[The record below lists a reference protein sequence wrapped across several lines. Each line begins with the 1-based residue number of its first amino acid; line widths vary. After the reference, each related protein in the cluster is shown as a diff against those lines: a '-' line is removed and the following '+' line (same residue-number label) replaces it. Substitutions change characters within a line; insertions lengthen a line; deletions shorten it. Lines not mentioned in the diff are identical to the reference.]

1 MTFKEYQKQNCNY
14 DCITTFWED
23 FTIAEQFGVY
33 GVNKTYKQAITEWKH
48 DYKYITELA
57 IVLNHKCWMHYFL
70 KNEALSDLYSNLFYE
85 TRDFACENFTGE
97 AFKYFYKTID

>member
-1 MTFKEYQKQNCNY
+1 MTFQEFQKQNCNY

-23 FTIAEQFGVY
+23 FTIADHFGTWAVQDTFDTAL
-33 GVNKTYKQAITEWKH
+33 NEWKH

-57 IVLNHKCWMHYFL
+57 IVLNHKCWMHHFL
-70 KNEALSDLYSNLFYE
+70 KNEALSNLYSNLFYE
-85 TRDFACENFTGE
+85 TRDFACKNFTGE

>member
-1 MTFKEYQKQNCNY
+1 MTFQEFQKQNFNY
-14 DCITTFWED
+14 TCITTFWDD
-23 FTIAEQFGVY
+23 FTIADHFGTREVQDTFDTAL
-33 GVNKTYKQAITEWKH
+33 NEWKH

-57 IVLNHKCWMHYFL
+57 IVLNHKCWMHHFL